1 MSGHKNDNGKAR
13 MDLISADALLEMGQV
28 LALGAEMHGD
38 YNWKKVSLARH
49 YAAAQRHLNKFWS
62 GKILDKSGYHHLI
75 HAITDLMFVY
85 ELDDKRDISI
95 PNLTQECLDVNLGAT
110 GGGLERECNN

>member
-1 MSGHKNDNGKAR
+1 MSGYKNDNGKAR

-38 YNWKKVSLARH
+38 YSWKKVSLTRH

-62 GKILDKSGYHHLI
+62 GKTLDKSGCHHLI

-85 ELDDKRDISI
+85 ELDGNKGYVLPKS
-95 PNLTQECLDVNLGAT
+95 A
-110 GGGLERECNN
+110 

>member
-1 MSGHKNDNGKAR
+1 MSSHKNDNGKAR

-28 LALGAEMHGD
+28 LALGAEMYGN

-85 ELDDKRDISI
+85 ELDGNKGYQHI
-95 PNLTQECLDVNLGAT
+95 
-110 GGGLERECNN
+110 